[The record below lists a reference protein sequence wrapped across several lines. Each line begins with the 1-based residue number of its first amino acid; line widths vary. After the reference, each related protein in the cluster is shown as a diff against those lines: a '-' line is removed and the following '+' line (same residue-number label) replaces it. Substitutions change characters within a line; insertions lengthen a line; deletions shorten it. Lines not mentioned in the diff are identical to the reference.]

1 MKTKL
6 SFGSWE
12 SITVL
17 VNLIFVQVLL
27 SYPQDMAVFGG
38 SAGWMI
44 PVVSTFMV
52 LIYFSVIAALYKN
65 VGSMD
70 LLDISQRVG
79 GRVFMV
85 IMGFLTAG
93 FLFFE
98 LSAGLGGFSQ
108 TLKMISLDKSPLGFV
123 EILFLLGIICCAYY
137 GIEAVAR
144 ISAFLLPA
152 VIVGFLLITIGVIPQ
167 FKINNLLPILGN
179 GYMPVVRGSLYKLS
193 VFSPLLLL
201 FFLVPFF
208 KSRYIKRVGYMTI
221 LISGLLLSWATL
233 SFLLLYP
240 YQISADNKV
249 PVFQMAKHIEFGN
262 FIQRIESVFVLVCS
276 ISSLL
281 YLGVIF
287 TFITHILKK
296 TLSLKKSRP
305 IILPLAI
312 LALTLSDKLKGMKL
326 DLVNSRL
333 SDLIWLVGLVLPLV
347 ILVLGAFKKV
357 GKRLEEGGGEYE

>member
-1 MKTKL
+1 MKTRI
-6 SFGSWE
+6 SFGTWE
-12 SITVL
+12 AITVL

-27 SYPQDMAVFGG
+27 SYPQDMAAFGG

-44 PVVSTFMV
+44 PVVSTLLI
-52 LIYFSVIAALYKN
+52 LIYFSIIVALYKN
-65 VGSMD
+65 IGSMD
-70 LLDISQRVG
+70 LLDISQKVG

-98 LSAGLGGFSQ
+98 LSTGLGGFSQ
-108 TLKMISLDKSPLGFV
+108 VLKMISLDKSPLGFV
-123 EILFLLGIICCAYY
+123 EILFLLGIICCAYF
-137 GIEAVAR
+137 GIEAVVR
-144 ISAFLLPA
+144 INAFLLPA
-152 VIVGFLLITIGVIPQ
+152 AIVGFLLITIGVIPR

-193 VFSPLLLL
+193 AFSSMIIL

-208 KSRYIKRVGYMTI
+208 KSRYIKRVGYMSI
-221 LISGLLLSWATL
+221 LISGLLLFWATL

-240 YQISADNKV
+240 YQISAENKV

-287 TFITHILKK
+287 TFIIHIIKK
-296 TLSLKKSRP
+296 TLNLKKSRP
-305 IILPLAI
+305 IILPVAI
-312 LALTLSDKLKGMKL
+312 LALTLSDKLKGMKI

-333 SDLIWLVGLVLPLV
+333 SDLIWLVGLGLPLV
-347 ILVLGAFKKV
+347 ILIPGALKKT
-357 GKRLEEGGGEYE
+357 GGRIEEGGGGNE